1 MSLLKEP
8 INRGVYD
15 FIIRSPHV
23 VSLFDRY
30 CPNDILFIIC
40 AVEFNGNCL
49 DIVVGNYLQH
59 TEF

>member
-1 MSLLKEP
+1 MVKRSVGLKVILVSLLKEP

-30 CPNDILFIIC
+30 GC
-40 AVEFNGNCL
+40 VSCL
-49 DIVVGNYLQH
+49 VVCM
-59 TEF
+59 